1 MKQEARTSPW
11 PSRNGDRGA
20 REVLR
25 KQFVA
30 QRPNHRQPEASP
42 TCTRAH
48 SRPGTPGHRQSPS
61 GMPSLLPIGRAAARG
76 PTSLYP
82 RPPRPRVRQES
93 RRFVIST
100 SLHPSPAPPVSPGSP
115 SRKWISRI
123 PTLPSWCL
131 LPRPL
136 STHAPKPPDL
146 ERRRK
151 HLRSMKDPV
160 ARSDSPS
167 TTNPSTKGPRS
178 QLSLPLKRP
187 SAAATSKPS
196 QTQTQATCH
205 LDDPLPLLISFTR
218 TVLPNTVNKTGL
230 HPSGIMSVPHHR
242 KHART
247 LGSSNRKP
255 CSPHREHTELGMH
268 RRSTYRCPTSR
279 VSVV

>member
-1 MKQEARTSPW
+1 MKRDIAVALW
-11 PSRNGDRGA
+11 PSRNGDRGG

-48 SRPGTPGHRQSPS
+48 SRTGTPGHRQSPS
-61 GMPSLLPIGRAAARG
+61 GMPSSLPIGRAAARG

-100 SLHPSPAPPVSPGSP
+100 SLHPSLAPPVCPVSP

-136 STHAPKPPDL
+136 STHAPEPPDL

-160 ARSDSPS
+160 ARSDSLDI
-167 TTNPSTKGPRS
+167 TNPSTKGPRS
-178 QLSLPLKRP
+178 QLSLTHKRP
-187 SAAATSKPS
+187 STAATSKPS
-196 QTQTQATCH
+196 QTQTQIQTQTQATCRSAT
-205 LDDPLPLLISFTR
+205 LTTSFANQLRPSSDSQYREQNRPPSQWDHVSTAPSQ
-218 TVLPNTVNKTGL
+218 TCKNTG
-230 HPSGIMSVPHHR
+230 
-242 KHART
+242 
-247 LGSSNRKP
+247 
-255 CSPHREHTELGMH
+255 EF
-268 RRSTYRCPTSR
+268 
-279 VSVV
+279 